1 MYMYDHNTYMY
12 YAHIATMSNCTRALC
27 ARSFVERWFN
37 MIEAI
42 EKLLHGHE
50 LLDIVNGYKYTI
62 DICIQKCLDSD
73 ELCFDNAWNR
83 LTTYAQIIAWLSYVF
98 ARFDELWRGNTSRL
112 PQVMAWQLVIDSQ
125 ATLAHGLEA
134 FIDSS
139 AKLSLI
145 HQPWLEAVLT
155 LFFNNKSRTSCWRA
169 VNDE

>member
-50 LLDIVNGYKYTI
+50 LLDIVNGYKYTLN
-62 DICIQKCLDSD
+62 ICIKKCLDSD
-73 ELCFDNAWNR
+73 ELCLDNAWNR
-83 LTTYAQIIAWLSYVF
+83 LITYAQVIAWLSYVF

-125 ATLAHGLEA
+125 ATLAHEA
-134 FIDSS
+134 FIGTS
-139 AKLSLI
+139 ARLSLI
-145 HQPWLEAVLT
+145 HHPFIDLSPISVLST
-155 LFFNNKSRTSCWRA
+155 NRKVTIRS
-169 VNDE
+169 VDDE